1 MPVDS
6 FQSTAYQIGRIVR
19 ALTADSDGN
28 LIFRDTPNPD
38 GVTLTQLINGLIAAN
53 ITVDTDGTFFT
64 GITNVQDALTY
75 LNQFAYLKYTS
86 RFIYVDPTI
95 SSSLVVDGEIY
106 NNLSDAVDYA
116 KTLLHNGYNTT
127 NIMVM
132 GCHRPTAAES
142 LEDVGVYEFDGS
154 STIEIDVN
162 GLNII
167 GIGNPIFRVQ
177 DSDGSSSRKNIFLIK
192 ENTINKVSVS
202 FQDISFEFNNSKYT
216 TFIKVKSAPQS
227 GSTVKE
233 HQGVRITN
241 CSVSFT
247 GGTNNNNRLLEINDV
262 ATSEISNIMVD
273 GLRLGTINGVLPSTD
288 EIQLVYMN
296 HNPKSVLTVSG
307 FTMAGAQLP
316 NPENNIETNKL
327 TSLTCVHALRG
338 QVIICDP
345 VLDEKAFWT
354 GNLSTGIVS
363 KLLYAYSADTKVSI
377 FNPSIVRNSYNT
389 QNEDFTGTTIL
400 NDWMLIENSAKV
412 NAIGGVDERFD
423 IDVQSIPTSSTG
435 STGTTGTSG
444 TNNFTVKPVKSFWNG
459 SDIAF
464 GIGHRNEIRL
474 GKPVQSDIDNYLTK
488 YDTTTYGVP
497 FWISP
502 NGSLQYFDGLIVHTL
517 GGTGGTGVND
527 GYTTTV
533 NNGDWVATSYVIDA
547 VTYNGYEYT
556 ISHNLNLIAP
566 QAITYTIFDIDDNI
580 EIQAQQVFP
589 QTINATKFILGTAR
603 NVRITISGLIS
614 P

>member
-19 ALTADSDGN
+19 ALTADADGN
-28 LIFRDTPNPD
+28 LIFRDIPNPD

-53 ITVDTDGTFFT
+53 ITVDTDGTFYT

-95 SSSLVVDGEIY
+95 PDSLISDGEIY
-106 NNLSDAVDYA
+106 NRLSDAVDYA
-116 KTLLHNGYNTT
+116 KTLLHNGFNTT

-167 GIGNPIFRVQ
+167 GVGNPIFRVQ
-177 DSDGSSSRKNIFLIK
+177 DSDGTSTRKNIFLIK
-192 ENTINKVSVS
+192 ENSINKVSVS

-227 GSTVKE
+227 GATIKE
-233 HQGVRITN
+233 HQGVRISN
-241 CSVSFT
+241 CSVSFA
-247 GGTNNNNRLLEINDV
+247 GGSNDNNRLLEINDV
-262 ATSEISNIMVD
+262 ITSEISNIMVD
-273 GLRLGTINGVLPSTD
+273 GLRLGTINGVSPSTN

-307 FTMAGAQLP
+307 LTMANAQLP
-316 NPENNIETNKL
+316 NPEDNTQTNQI
-327 TSLTCVHALRG
+327 TALTCIHALRG

-354 GNLSTGIVS
+354 GNLSTGVVT
-363 KLLYAYSADTKVSI
+363 KLLYADSADTKVSI
-377 FNPSIVRNSYNT
+377 FNPSIVRNNYNT
-389 QNEDFTGTTIL
+389 QNEDSTGTTIL

-435 STGTTGTSG
+435 TTGTSG
-444 TNNFTVKPVKSFWNG
+444 TNNYIVKPVKSFWNG
-459 SDIAF
+459 ENIAF
-464 GIGHRNEIRL
+464 GIGHRNELRL
-474 GKPVQSDIDNYLTK
+474 GKPTQSDIDNYLTR
-488 YDTTTYGVP
+488 YDTTTYGFP

-502 NGSLQYFDGLIVHTL
+502 TGNLQYFDGTIVHTV
-517 GGTGGTGVND
+517 GGGGGSGTSTGYSTIVLS
-527 GYTTTV
+527 T
-533 NNGDWVATSYVIDA
+533 DWVATSYTIDS
-547 VTYNGYEYT
+547 VTYSGYEYT
-556 ISHNLNLIAP
+556 ITHSLNLISP
-566 QAITYTIFDIDDNI
+566 QAITYTIFDTDDNI

-589 QTINATKFILGTAR
+589 QSINATKFILGTAR
-603 NVRITISGLIS
+603 NVRITISGLVS
-614 P
+614 A